1 MGQLDAGGN
10 WLDGLATAGPGG
22 KEGCHL
28 VVGTTGETYLTSA
41 YWGTKPTIGAT
52 TLPSAFNYL
61 PNILV
66 AHVANTAAL
75 AQVVSLTP
83 ARGAAGQLVTLTGSG
98 FVTVRSVRFN
108 GVPAVYRVESATRLT
123 TTVPV
128 GATAGPIR
136 VRTSAGTSISATFLV
151 TSALASVA
159 AEPALGLQLWPN
171 PVTATAP
178 WQVRLPAGLAL
189 SGPTQVDV
197 YNGVG
202 QLVAHARFSGSLF
215 TWAPTLPA
223 GLYQLLVRPAHQPAW
238 HQRLIAQD

>member
-1 MGQLDAGGN
+1 MFVARLSTTGSWLSAVRAGGPGSEQLSALAVDATGTTYTCGSFSGEHALFGATN
-10 WLDGLATAGPGG
+10 LVNATA
-22 KEGCHL
+22 
-28 VVGTTGETYLTSA
+28 
-41 YWGTKPTIGAT
+41 
-52 TLPSAFNYL
+52 
-61 PNILV
+61 
-66 AHVANTAAL
+66 
-75 AQVVSLTP
+75 
-83 ARGAAGQLVTLTGSG
+83 TGSPDG
-98 FVTVRSVRFN
+98 FVAQLS
-108 GVPAVYRVESATRLT
+108 PATRLT